1 MLETGHTISLQ
12 FEVSFLLIIS
22 INKNMSTKSGEHVT
36 HQRTSI
42 GSLFVYYSRN
52 DDGKVVVDMEI
63 IFGQYVEM
71 ELFITLYRALHMNGS
86 FVDLPVQPIWDNSK
100 LALYNSI

>member
-1 MLETGHTISLQ
+1 
-12 FEVSFLLIIS
+12 
-22 INKNMSTKSGEHVT
+22 
-36 HQRTSI
+36 
-42 GSLFVYYSRN
+42 
-52 DDGKVVVDMEI
+52 MEI

-100 LALYNSI
+100 LALYNSIQETTHYHDIKLFNTNFLFSQIF